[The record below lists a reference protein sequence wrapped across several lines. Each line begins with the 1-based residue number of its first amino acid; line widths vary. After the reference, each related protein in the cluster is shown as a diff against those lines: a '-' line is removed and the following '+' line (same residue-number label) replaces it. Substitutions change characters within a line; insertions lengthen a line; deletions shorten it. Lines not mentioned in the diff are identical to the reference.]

1 MMGEPKLLYVLAD
14 GARARM
20 VEHRSEPDRYA
31 TIEEIDARDELRQL
45 RRELRASPQ
54 ARNQQSGNPNL
65 QHTVGRG
72 GYVDEAKQA
81 FVRQV
86 ADRVARLLD
95 RGSYQGVVVAAPDRL
110 VGPLRAR
117 LQDAGAVTRA
127 INRDLTKT
135 PDVELA
141 AWLDGPPAGRV

>member
-14 GARARM
+14 GARARL

-31 TIEEIDARDELRQL
+31 TVEEIDARAELRQL
-45 RRELRASPQ
+45 RQELRASPQ
-54 ARNQQSGNPNL
+54 ARNQQSGSPGL

-72 GYVDEAKQA
+72 GYVREAKQA

-86 ADRVARLLD
+86 ADRVTRLID
-95 RGSYQGVVVAAPDRL
+95 QGGYQGVVVAAPDRL
-110 VGPLRAR
+110 LEPFRAR
-117 LQDAGAVTRA
+117 LQETGAQMRT

-135 PDVELA
+135 PDVDLA
-141 AWLDGPPAGRV
+141 AWLDGPPAGRA